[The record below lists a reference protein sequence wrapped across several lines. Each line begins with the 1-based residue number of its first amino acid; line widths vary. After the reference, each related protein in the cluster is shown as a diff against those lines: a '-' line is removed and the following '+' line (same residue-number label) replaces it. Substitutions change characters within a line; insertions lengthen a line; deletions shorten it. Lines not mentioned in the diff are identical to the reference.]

1 MILEKRIT
9 INSVMLNTSPRF
21 RKQTLQFLPECLVE
35 ISNSKNFNYSGQK
48 LKSAYLI
55 DIVHNMLLKYYF
67 KKENIFTLS
76 SVILKDKYGHLY
88 NYYINFLKEKE
99 LIFLKKNYFAGK
111 NSRMYALSPKILS
124 GKILRYE
131 NCDKFLIRKYI
142 SKHLQFELDKHNLI
156 SKPIKLKLIEDLHKV
171 SVEFE
176 RAIFY
181 LDSLKNEDLD
191 IYNRNKYSVES
202 INKNHIFYHFDSY
215 GRMHTNFT
223 ILKSFVRKNC
233 LLIDGEPTCELDI
246 KNSQPLFLS
255 KLILDTNTSWVK
267 EDEFRLFTTLV
278 QNGNF
283 YQYLIDN
290 LHLENK
296 SEAKKLTYK
305 VLFGQNRPNSK
316 MDQKFLGLFPTIHN
330 FIKLYKKD
338 MGDYKVLSHELQ
350 RQESNLI
357 FNTII
362 RRLSLDHP
370 EISVITVH
378 DSIILPLKYK
388 EIVSQIFF
396 TEINRH
402 FVTNTSKMVNI

>member
-1 MILEKRIT
+1 
-9 INSVMLNTSPRF
+9 
-21 RKQTLQFLPECLVE
+21 
-35 ISNSKNFNYSGQK
+35 
-48 LKSAYLI
+48 
-55 DIVHNMLLKYYF
+55 
-67 KKENIFTLS
+67 
-76 SVILKDKYGHLY
+76 
-88 NYYINFLKEKE
+88 
-99 LIFLKKNYFAGK
+99 
-111 NSRMYALSPKILS
+111 
-124 GKILRYE
+124 
-131 NCDKFLIRKYI
+131 
-142 SKHLQFELDKHNLI
+142 
-156 SKPIKLKLIEDLHKV
+156 
-171 SVEFE
+171 
-176 RAIFY
+176 
-181 LDSLKNEDLD
+181 
-191 IYNRNKYSVES
+191 
-202 INKNHIFYHFDSY
+202 
-215 GRMHTNFT
+215 
-223 ILKSFVRKNC
+223 
-233 LLIDGEPTCELDI
+233 LIDGEPTCELDI

-316 MDQKFLGLFPTIHN
+316 MDQRFLSLFPTIHN